1 MGQHTVVVPNA
12 ALIAICGAV
21 QSQYNR
27 CHAVLRSPG
36 KAGHRAIRHG
46 NGIEDS
52 VVAALKICSQHGI
65 NLAIQAVICAGFNV
79 CIYPTVGDNLPD
91 QHLRCG
97 VLHLT
102 AVAIVH
108 LWVAKR
114 QNLLDVDA
122 LDAALPPQAQRDN
135 AITAASVDAKI
146 LFFMRVLP
154 PDSLCALRWGCG
166 EMTRSGDKA
175 RSYCNF

>member
-1 MGQHTVVVPNA
+1 MGQHTRRVSNT
-12 ALIAICGAV
+12 ALIAAGGIVHGQCDGLCIAL
-21 QSQYNR
+21 S
-27 CHAVLRSPG
+27 RSSE
-36 KAGHRAIRHG
+36 AGHRAIRHG

-154 PDSLCALRWGCG
+154 PDSLCALRRGCG
-166 EMTRSGDKA
+166 EMTRSGGKA